1 MTAMFSKMMAT
12 MAGKVGA
19 PMGLLTNQDDIEKL
33 PAPDDKTM
41 RELLGDSFNS
51 TREGFDKVGEAFS
64 NPGAYAMQTV
74 QPGIDAVRGLVQDP
88 AAYAEQRIRMAMNG
102 ELDPSESEFAKRDAR
117 MQAFMDQSLSDYDS
131 AERAVQLPTGY
142 FNTAQRGL
150 M

>member
-88 AAYAEQRIRMAMNG
+88 AKYASDRLASALDGQTDADEKLFQQRMANMRAFQAAG
-102 ELDPSESEFAKRDAR
+102 QSEFDA
-117 MQAFMDQSLSDYDS
+117 MNQS
-131 AERAVQLPTGY
+131 VQLPTGY
-142 FNTAQRGL
+142 FNSAQRGL
-150 M
+150 I

>member
-102 ELDPSESEFAKRDAR
+102 ELDPSESEFAKRNAR
-117 MQAFMDQSLSDYDS
+117 MQAFMDQSLSDYGS

>member
-1 MTAMFSKMMAT
+1 MFSKMMAT

-102 ELDPSESEFAKRDAR
+102 ELDPSESEFAKRNAR
-117 MQAFMDQSLSDYDS
+117 MQAFMDQSLSDYGS